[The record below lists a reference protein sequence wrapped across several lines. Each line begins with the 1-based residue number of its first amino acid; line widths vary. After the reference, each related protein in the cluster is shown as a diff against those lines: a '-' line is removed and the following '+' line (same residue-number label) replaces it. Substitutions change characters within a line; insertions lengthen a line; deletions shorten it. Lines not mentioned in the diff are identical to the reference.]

1 MSSYVKKRMFILQ
14 VRDISTLFERN
25 TFATGVSACSVFPN
39 PPFGSFLQF
48 LRNCILHKSSWT
60 FGMKDPLF
68 GKLSSITQ
76 HTRWRSKK
84 WARRSVVLIYI
95 VLPPRCSVLP
105 CAPLEVPAAQR
116 ERDLLRR
123 AIPGRHRSD
132 ECFVQRRLTRVIY
145 LVVFKDEARRLCLAS
160 SRCSSSAPR
169 DSLAL
174 WLRRR
179 RSDN

>member
-48 LRNCILHKSSWT
+48 LRNCILRKSSWT

-76 HTRWRSKK
+76 HTR
-84 WARRSVVLIYI
+84 
-95 VLPPRCSVLP
+95 
-105 CAPLEVPAAQR
+105 
-116 ERDLLRR
+116 
-123 AIPGRHRSD
+123 
-132 ECFVQRRLTRVIY
+132 
-145 LVVFKDEARRLCLAS
+145 
-160 SRCSSSAPR
+160 
-169 DSLAL
+169 
-174 WLRRR
+174 
-179 RSDN
+179 